1 VEQVG
6 ASRYLKCA
14 FDFGIKFVLN
24 SSFTPNRY
32 FCASL
37 YYNRTEKLRT
47 YIYEIPGDPGE

>member
-14 FDFGIKFVLN
+14 FDFSIKFVLN

-37 YYNRTEKLRT
+37 YYNRTGKLRT